1 MRLEIARKY
10 MLPVMLVLAMLPCS
24 TGAQVAEDDIIVKTL
39 EPNTPDSIHVS
50 RDESDIRI
58 RWYPKGDSVTSV
70 VGSEFY
76 QNWYYGH
83 GESDRVEVDIIGYYT
98 GMIDR
103 KLTVSLESFNQY
115 KIASAADGGD
125 ESIRLRVETTDK
137 FWIYDNRTKQHK
149 VIFETYSDRI
159 NIGTDYSYGDT
170 LPVVLMG
177 AQSGKQLDLGI
188 SLFFNDGL
196 VDTTEGGSPAYFEI
210 DLQSFEGFHVW
221 RKEVRDGD
229 PFDYPSQV
237 EMKAIAEISKEEFHL
252 YSRIL
257 DGEDVPPK
265 RVEIWQYFTDKGEEE
280 AYPRFDEEAGR
291 YYFEWVDKN
300 VFPGFKYFYSVSS
313 YDRGYYNGNS
323 EFDLRE
329 SFVCDNDSVL
339 CSEIMATIWMSLDT
353 DESME
358 QIYAVPNPFRT
369 GTSAQTTPYY
379 HNYGD
384 GEYIR
389 FHNVPSK
396 AKLRIYTV
404 SGDLVWKYDPGAY
417 DIGDGIL
424 TWNVRNMEGLQVGSG
439 VYIYRCENAGGE
451 DAYGKIVVIR

>member
-1 MRLEIARKY
+1 VRLEKALKY
-10 MLPVMLVLAMLPCS
+10 ILPVILVLALLPRA
-24 TGAQVAEDDIIVKTL
+24 TGAQIAQDDIVVKTL
-39 EPNTPDSIHVS
+39 EPITPDSISVT
-50 RDESDIRI
+50 RDEKDIRI
-58 RWYPKGDSVTSV
+58 RWYPKGDSTTSV
-70 VGSEFY
+70 IGSEFY

-83 GESDRVEVDIIGYYT
+83 DESDRVEIDIIGYYT

-103 KLTVSLESFNQY
+103 KLTVSLESFDEY
-115 KIASAADGGD
+115 KVASAAEGGD

-137 FWIYDNRTKQHK
+137 FWIYDNRIKDHR

-170 LPVVLMG
+170 IPVILLG
-177 AQSGKQLDLGI
+177 AQTATELDLGI
-188 SLFFNDGL
+188 SLFFHDGL

-210 DLQSFEGFHVW
+210 DLQTFAGFHVW

-229 PFDYPSQV
+229 PFTYPSQD
-237 EMKAIAEISKEEFHL
+237 EMEAIAEISKEEYFL

-257 DGEDVPPK
+257 DEEDVPPK
-265 RVEIWQYFTDKGEEE
+265 RLEMWRYFRDKGAE
-280 AYPRFDEEAGR
+280 AYPRFDEQAGR
-291 YYFEWVDKN
+291 YYYEWFDEN
-300 VFPGFKYFYSVSS
+300 AYPGFKYFYSVSS
-313 YDRGYYNGNS
+313 YDRGYFNGNS
-323 EFDLRE
+323 EFELEE
-329 SFVCDNDSVL
+329 SFVCDNDSVI
-339 CSEIMATIWMSLDT
+339 CSEIMATMWMSVDT

-389 FHNVPSK
+389 FHNVPAS

-404 SGDLVWKYDPGAY
+404 SGDLVWKYDPGSY
-417 DIGDGIL
+417 DIGGGIL
-424 TWNVRNMEGLQVGSG
+424 TWNVRNMEGKEVGSG
-439 VYIYRCENAGGE
+439 VYIYRCENADGK